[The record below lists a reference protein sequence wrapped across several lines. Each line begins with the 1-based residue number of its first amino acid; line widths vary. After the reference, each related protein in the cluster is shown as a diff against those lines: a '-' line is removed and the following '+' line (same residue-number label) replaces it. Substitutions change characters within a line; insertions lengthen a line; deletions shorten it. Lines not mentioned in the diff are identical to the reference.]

1 MAIYPPSN
9 SVTAANCLC
18 PIYNE
23 TCMIP
28 RTINSTAVINTS
40 LVRWPVETRTETFQH
55 VALNSTLKDS
65 VGNVGIAGDF
75 LTSYNTKLLWASKPP
90 PQQTLLATYFYPYTN
105 QPTNTP
111 ILLSGIPAG
120 AIQMTVTLYGGGGMS
135 GTIPNVVAGS
145 DGYEVSI
152 FGGGGSGAIQV
163 YSGIPV
169 SATSLI
175 YYQFNTVLG
184 AGMNMLFLI
193 GSTTIGSANGGS
205 NSSSNGGITGTIL
218 YGGSGGITTSTSVY
232 TPNSYVGTT
241 GQNGA
246 VYLFP
251 NETTSYLG
259 PQPTPNSFQY
269 QSGVSN
275 PGSICT
281 GGSYSNVV
289 VTYNGPFAPP
299 TLTYNTNLAKPAG
312 IMVQVYGL

>member
-1 MAIYPPSN
+1 MAIYPPN
-9 SVTAANCLC
+9 NAVTSANCIC

-28 RTINSTAVINTS
+28 RTINSTAVIDPT
-40 LVRWPVETRTETFQH
+40 LVKWPVETRTETFQN

-75 LTSYNTKLLWASKPP
+75 LTSSGTKLLWASKPP
-90 PQQTLLATYFYPYTN
+90 PQQTLLATYFYPYSN

-111 ILLSGIPAG
+111 ILLSSIPAG

-135 GTIPNVVAGS
+135 GATPSVVAGS

-152 FGGGGSGAIQV
+152 YGGGGSGAIQV

-184 AGMNMLFLI
+184 GGMNMVFKI
-193 GSTTIGSANGGS
+193 GTTTIGSANGGQ
-205 NSSSNGGITGTIL
+205 NSSSVSGVTGTIL
-218 YGGSGGITTSTSVY
+218 YGGSGGITTNQNVY
-232 TPNSYVGTT
+232 TPNTYIGTT
-241 GQNGA
+241 GQNSV

-251 NETTSYLG
+251 NATTSYLG
-259 PQPTPNSFQY
+259 PQPVQNTFQA
-269 QSGVSN
+269 QSGNVN
-275 PGSICT
+275 QICT

-299 TLTYNTNLAKPAG
+299 TLTYTTNLPKPCG
-312 IMVQVYGL
+312 IQFQIYGL